1 MNFFKFNNKSS
12 NTQSNNTQSLNKENN
27 INKNSTQE
35 YTNSE
40 PIQSNELQPSTQE
53 YTNSE
58 PTQSNELQPSTNSE
72 PQQSYNNKKS
82 NQIVPRNYP
91 EMKDK
96 YHFFIGNFIK
106 DYVQLSILKNLKK
119 SLRSQYKIDKETSYD
134 NFFLCFK
141 NIYIGYMTNKEAD
154 YYMNN
159 ILSYLLNTIKRNI
172 KKLTCHYTRF
182 KLKYVKNHIR
192 ISLEYEDENNLL
204 SNVIIPYINKKGI
217 EPVYD
222 RKIEKSNP
230 NIELIYMKPNEL
242 IPNTHTEINI
252 KVPTETFVIDKLTLI
267 RGGLTKLRS
276 GTPSKHDQLIFNN
289 VRHYSYNFE

>member
-1 MNFFKFNNKSS
+1 MNFFFNKKNNNK
-12 NTQSNNTQSLNKENN
+12 QPLNKGNN
-27 INKNSTQE
+27 NSTQEASIQESSMQEPSMQESSTQE
-35 YTNSE
+35 YTNS
-40 PIQSNELQPSTQE
+40 L
-53 YTNSE
+53 
-58 PTQSNELQPSTNSE
+58 
-72 PQQSYNNKKS
+72 PQQSFNNKKS
-82 NQIVPRNYP
+82 NQIVKQNIPSSYP
-91 EMKDK
+91 EIKDK

-106 DYVQLSILKNLKK
+106 DHVQISILKELKK
-119 SLRSQYKIDKETSYD
+119 KLRSQYKIDSRNSYD

-159 ILSYLLNTIKRNI
+159 ILSYLLNTIKQNI
-172 KKLTCHYTRF
+172 KKLVCHYTRF
-182 KLKYVKNHIR
+182 KLKYVKDHNNIR

-217 EPVYD
+217 EPVYG
-222 RKIEKSNP
+222 RKIEKSKP
-230 NIELIYMKPNEL
+230 SIELIYMKPNTF
-242 IPNTHTEINI
+242 IPNPQTEINI

>member
-1 MNFFKFNNKSS
+1 MNFFFNKKNNNK
-12 NTQSNNTQSLNKENN
+12 QPLNKEN
-27 INKNSTQE
+27 INSTQE
-35 YTNSE
+35 
-40 PIQSNELQPSTQE
+40 PSTQE
-53 YTNSE
+53 PYTKKYTNS
-58 PTQSNELQPSTNSE
+58 SRR
-72 PQQSYNNKKS
+72 KS
-82 NQIVPRNYP
+82 NKIIIPRSYP

-106 DYVQLSILKNLKK
+106 DYVQISILKSIKK
-119 SLRSQYKIDKETSYD
+119 ELRSMYRINTDTSYD

-159 ILSYLLNTIKRNI
+159 ILSYLLNTIKKNI
-172 KKLTCHYTRF
+172 KKLVCHYTKF
-182 KLKYVKNHIR
+182 KLKYVKDHDIR

-204 SNVIIPYINKKGI
+204 SKVIIPYINKKGI
-217 EPVYD
+217 EPIYD
-222 RKIEKSNP
+222 RKIENSKPS
-230 NIELIYMKPNEL
+230 IELIYTKPNEY
-242 IPNTHTEINI
+242 IPNIQTEINI

>member
-1 MNFFKFNNKSS
+1 MQESS
-12 NTQSNNTQSLNKENN
+12 MQESSMQESSMQESSMQES
-27 INKNSTQE
+27 STQE
-35 YTNSE
+35 YTNS
-40 PIQSNELQPSTQE
+40 L
-53 YTNSE
+53 
-58 PTQSNELQPSTNSE
+58 
-72 PQQSYNNKKS
+72 PQQSFNNKKY
-82 NQIVPRNYP
+82 NQIIKQNIPSSYP
-91 EMKDK
+91 EIKDK

-106 DYVQLSILKNLKK
+106 DHVQISILKELKK
-119 SLRSQYKIDKETSYD
+119 KLRSQYKIDSRNSYD

-159 ILSYLLNTIKRNI
+159 ILSYLLNTIKQNI
-172 KKLTCHYTRF
+172 KKLVCHYTRF

-230 NIELIYMKPNEL
+230 SIELIYMKPNEL
-242 IPNTHTEINI
+242 IPNIHTEINI

-289 VRHYSYNFE
+289 VRHYSFNFE

>member
-1 MNFFKFNNKSS
+1 MNFFKFNNKGNKVNRNSS
-12 NTQSNNTQSLNKENN
+12 PQQPNELQASEK
-27 INKNSTQE
+27 E
-35 YTNSE
+35 YTNLASQN
-40 PIQSNELQPSTQE
+40 PNELPS
-53 YTNSE
+53 
-58 PTQSNELQPSTNSE
+58 
-72 PQQSYNNKKS
+72 QQSFNNKKM
-82 NQIVPRNYP
+82 NQIVKQNIPYSYP
-91 EMKDK
+91 EIKDK

-106 DYVQLSILKNLKK
+106 DYVQISILKELKK
-119 SLRSQYKIDKETSYD
+119 KLRSQYKIDSGTSYD

-141 NIYIGYMTNKEAD
+141 NIYIGYMTNKDAD
-154 YYMNN
+154 YFMNN
-159 ILSYLLNTIKRNI
+159 ILSYLLNTVKKNI
-172 KKLTCHYTRF
+172 KKLVCHYTRF

-204 SNVIIPYINKKGI
+204 STVIIPYINKNGI

-222 RKIEKSNP
+222 RKIEISKPS
-230 NIELIYMKPNEL
+230 IELIYMKPNQL
-242 IPNTHTEINI
+242 IPNTQTQINI

>member
-1 MNFFKFNNKSS
+1 MNFFFNKKNNNK
-12 NTQSNNTQSLNKENN
+12 QSLNKGN
-27 INKNSTQE
+27 NSTQQPSIQE
-35 YTNSE
+35 YANSSLE
-40 PIQSNELQPSTQE
+40 QPSTQE
-53 YTNSE
+53 YVNS
-58 PTQSNELQPSTNSE
+58 SK
-72 PQQSYNNKKS
+72 QQSFNNKKP
-82 NQIVPRNYP
+82 NQIVKQNIPTSYP
-91 EMKDK
+91 EIKDK
-96 YHFFIGNFIK
+96 YHFFIGNFIR
-106 DYVQLSILKNLKK
+106 DHVQISILKELKK
-119 SLRSQYKIDKETSYD
+119 KLRSQYKIDSRNSYD

-159 ILSYLLNTIKRNI
+159 ILSYLLNTIKQNI
-172 KKLTCHYTRF
+172 KKLVCHYTRF

-217 EPVYD
+217 EPIYD
-222 RKIEKSNP
+222 RKIEISKPS
-230 NIELIYMKPNEL
+230 IELIYMKPNQL

-289 VRHYSYNFE
+289 VRHYSFNFE

>member
-1 MNFFKFNNKSS
+1 MNFFKFNNKK
-12 NTQSNNTQSLNKENN
+12 SLNKVNN
-27 INKNSTQE
+27 VNKNSSQKEPNELETSIQE
-35 YTNSE
+35 YTNSSQ
-40 PIQSNELQPSTQE
+40 IQQPELETSSQE
-53 YTNSE
+53 YTNSSLVE
-58 PTQSNELQPSTNSE
+58 
-72 PQQSYNNKKS
+72 KKN
-82 NQIVPRNYP
+82 NQIVKQNIRISYP

-106 DYVQLSILKNLKK
+106 DHVQISILKDLKK
-119 SLRSQYKIDKETSYD
+119 KLRYQYKIDSRTSYD

-159 ILSYLLNTIKRNI
+159 ILSYLLNTIKQNI

-204 SNVIIPYINKKGI
+204 SNIIIPYINKKGI

-222 RKIEKSNP
+222 RKIENSKPS
-230 NIELIYMKPNEL
+230 IELIYMKPNQL
-242 IPNTHTEINI
+242 IPNIHTEINI

>member
-1 MNFFKFNNKSS
+1 MNFFKFNNKK
-12 NTQSNNTQSLNKENN
+12 SLNKVNN

-35 YTNSE
+35 YTNSS
-40 PIQSNELQPSTQE
+40 PQQPNELEASVEEYSNSSPQQPNE
-53 YTNSE
+53 YTNS
-58 PTQSNELQPSTNSE
+58 L
-72 PQQSYNNKKS
+72 PQQPLNNKKS
-82 NQIVPRNYP
+82 NQIVKQNIPRNYP
-91 EMKDK
+91 EIKDK

-106 DYVQLSILKNLKK
+106 DYVQISILKELKK
-119 SLRSQYKIDKETSYD
+119 KLRSQYKIDSRTSYD

-141 NIYIGYMTNKEAD
+141 NIYIGYMTNKDAD
-154 YYMNN
+154 YFMNN

-172 KKLTCHYTRF
+172 KKLVCHYTKF

-204 SNVIIPYINKKGI
+204 STVIIPYINKKGI

-222 RKIEKSNP
+222 RKIENSKPS
-230 NIELIYMKPNEL
+230 IELIYMKPNQF
-242 IPNTHTEINI
+242 IPNTNTDIAI
-252 KVPTETFVIDKLTLI
+252 KIPTETFVIDKLTLI

>member
-12 NTQSNNTQSLNKENN
+12 NTQPLNKMN
-27 INKNSTQE
+27 NKNSTQE

-40 PIQSNELQPSTQE
+40 PQQSTELEPSTQE

-58 PTQSNELQPSTNSE
+58 PQQPL
-72 PQQSYNNKKS
+72 NNKKS
-82 NQIVPRNYP
+82 NQIVKQNIPRNYP

-106 DYVQLSILKNLKK
+106 DYVQISILKNLKK
-119 SLRSQYKIDKETSYD
+119 SLRSQYKIDSRNSYD

-159 ILSYLLNTIKRNI
+159 ILSYLLNTIKKNI

-182 KLKYVKNHIR
+182 KLKYVKNYIR

-217 EPVYD
+217 EPIYD
-222 RKIEKSNP
+222 RKIENSKPS
-230 NIELIYMKPNEL
+230 IELIYMKPNEL

-252 KVPTETFVIDKLTLI
+252 KVPSETFVIDKLTLI